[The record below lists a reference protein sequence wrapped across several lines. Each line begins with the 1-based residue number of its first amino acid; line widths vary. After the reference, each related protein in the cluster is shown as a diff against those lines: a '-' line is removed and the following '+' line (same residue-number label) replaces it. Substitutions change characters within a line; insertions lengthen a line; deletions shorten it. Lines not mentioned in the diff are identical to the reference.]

1 MMREASTDEKT
12 KMFILQKP
20 ITEASCLIC
29 VDHSCAL
36 ACESLS
42 VERDDKSQLPQLSR
56 PKLTTLDQWPE
67 QALDKL
73 YNAVDVQS
81 FATSAPRQWRTDI

>member
-42 VERDDKSQLPQLSR
+42 VDRDDKSQLSQFSHPI
-56 PKLTTLDQWPE
+56 LTTLDQRPE
-67 QALDKL
+67 QVLDKL
-73 YNAVDVQS
+73 YNVIDVQS
-81 FATSAPRQWRTDI
+81 FATSASRQWRTDI